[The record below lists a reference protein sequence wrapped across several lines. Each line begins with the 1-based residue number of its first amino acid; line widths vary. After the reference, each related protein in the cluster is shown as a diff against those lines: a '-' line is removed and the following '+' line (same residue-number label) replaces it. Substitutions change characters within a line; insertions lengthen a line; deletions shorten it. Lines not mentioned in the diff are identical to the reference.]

1 MTIYLVRHGETAL
14 NAARVLQ
21 PEDTPLSQTGQAQ
34 ARALTDRFK
43 MLPIGAIL
51 CSDLPRAR
59 QTAAG
64 LRALRPQLHYAE
76 SSLLQE
82 RNLGEFRGQ
91 PYSVLN
97 AALSHYEPAPPGGE
111 SLQQFNA
118 RVALAFE
125 QIIQLARIY
134 PHLVVVSHGLV
145 LRQLLEIH
153 FLLPQGEK
161 KVTSLENTS
170 VSLAFAYPP
179 YAVTQVNCT
188 KHLNT
193 HTAAHHGSAFGG

>member
-21 PEDTPLSQTGQAQ
+21 PEDTPLSLTGQAQ

-43 MLPIGAIL
+43 MLPIGALL

-64 LRALRPQLHYAE
+64 LRALRPQLSYLE
-76 SSLLQE
+76 SDLLRE

-97 AALSHYEPAPPGGE
+97 ARLSHYEPAPPGGE
-111 SLQQFNA
+111 SLQQFNT

-125 QIIQLARIY
+125 QITQLARTY

-145 LRQLLEIH
+145 LRQLLETH
-153 FLLPQGEK
+153 FLLPQDEK
-161 KVTSLENTS
+161 KVSSLDNTS
-170 VSLAFAYPP
+170 VSLALAYPP

-188 KHLNT
+188 KHLSAQT
-193 HTAAHHGSAFGG
+193 VVDRGSAFGG